1 MVAWNLLLLQLCNTK
16 NIQHSLCLMPKDSNG
31 DDKMTTLALVM
42 MAFIAFQLSEMRAAG
57 KGNALC
63 LMHVRDKKRPMS
75 SRKRG

>member
-1 MVAWNLLLLQLCNTK
+1 
-16 NIQHSLCLMPKDSNG
+16 MPKDSNG